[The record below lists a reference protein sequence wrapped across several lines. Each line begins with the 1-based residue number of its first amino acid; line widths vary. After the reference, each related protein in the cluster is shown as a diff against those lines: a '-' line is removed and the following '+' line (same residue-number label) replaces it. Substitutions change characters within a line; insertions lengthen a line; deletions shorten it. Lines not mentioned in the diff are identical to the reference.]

1 MAHSGLCC
9 GLYRGSIYIK
19 DLSVQNAPLLPVG
32 NAEATINQELAEI
45 EQDNFQSLGGKACKV
60 EYIDSVTLDLVLHCT
75 SPENLALAFMG
86 TRGQRTGSAVVDEAH
101 PVNSID
107 ELIPFLYVPRADQP
121 VVVTNVGGGT
131 TYVEG
136 EDYIRT
142 NSGIKIIEGSD
153 IAVDGS
159 NIVVDYTYGNNYYVD
174 AQTVAGKEFL
184 VVLDGV
190 NVGGGSQT
198 PVVLKA
204 WKVKFGPTDSFSLL
218 TAEFASI
225 NLSGEIL
232 RDDTKNAGSKFF
244 SIEWGQTANGVY

>member
-9 GLYRGSIYIK
+9 GLYRGSIFIK
-19 DLSVQNAPLLPVG
+19 DLSVENSALLPVG
-32 NAEATINQELAEI
+32 NAEATIAQELAEI

-60 EYIDSVTLDLVLHCT
+60 EYIDSVTIDLVLHCT

-86 TRGQRTGSAVVDEAH
+86 TSGQRTGATVSDEEH
-101 PVNSID
+101 PVNSIH
-107 ELIPFLYVPRADQP
+107 ELIPFTYVPRADQP
-121 VVVTNVGGGT
+121 VVVTNVAGT
-131 TYVEG
+131 TTYIEG
-136 EDYIRT
+136 EDYVRT
-142 NSGIKIIEGSD
+142 NSGIQIITGSD
-153 IAVDGS
+153 IAVDGTL
-159 NIVVDYTYGNNYYVD
+159 IRVDYQYGDNYYVD

-190 NVGGGSQT
+190 NVGEGSQT

-232 RDDTKNAGSKFF
+232 RDETKVAGSKFF
-244 SIEWGQTANGVY
+244 SLEWGQASSGTY